1 MNLEVLHGFRA
12 SVQMTESGLTVAID
26 SLFRFL
32 STVSCLDKINELKR
46 QAPSEAKFKA
56 LVEEQVVGSSVVAD
70 WGNKRTYIVNGIDFT
85 SNPVSKTFCYNGED
99 ISVAQYM

>member
-1 MNLEVLHGFRA
+1 M
-12 SVQMTESGLTVAID
+12 
-26 SLFRFL
+26 
-32 STVSCLDKINELKR
+32 
-46 QAPSEAKFKA
+46 
-56 LVEEQVVGSSVVAD
+56 GSSVVAD